1 MIYDA
6 FAHLPLYGLE
16 DLGFCKPGEA
26 AAFIAERN
34 TAPGGKLP
42 LNTNGG
48 GLSYMHSGMYGMY
61 ALQESVRQLR
71 GIAAAQVAGRQDL
84 RRARRRR
91 HVRGQRHHRVQ
102 QRAAVTG
109 RVAGKGE
116 SFMSYAA
123 PFAGL
128 KVVDLSQGVAGP
140 YCGML
145 LAQHGANVIKVEP
158 TGEGDWARTIG
169 RRYGGHTAY
178 SIPTNLGKRSIALD
192 LKSDEGKEVL
202 WRLLGGADVL
212 IEGFRPGVLDRLGF
226 GYDAVSE
233 REPRILYLSVSGF
246 GQAGPLSGRPAMDP
260 VLQAFTGLM
269 MDNRGEDGIP
279 HRVPFVIIDMSTALY
294 AFQALSAALYAR
306 RDEPRG
312 RRIEVSLLEAASAIQ
327 VIRMMMVYLEGETV
341 KRAMPSGVF
350 KTADGWLQFLVIRD
364 DSWVRF
370 CAAIERPELATD
382 TRFIDGDA
390 RALNEAAADGHRAT
404 RDRRAAD
411 RPLGR
416 APARGGHHARAA
428 QQLPRVPAAPADG
441 GDRPHR
447 LARARRPARAGP
459 HGQHRRRCT
468 LREGFAARRHA
479 ACSGSTPPMFCASM
493 ALRPAISP
501 R

>member
-1 MIYDA
+1 
-6 FAHLPLYGLE
+6 
-16 DLGFCKPGEA
+16 
-26 AAFIAERN
+26 
-34 TAPGGKLP
+34 
-42 LNTNGG
+42 
-48 GLSYMHSGMYGMY
+48 
-61 ALQESVRQLR
+61 
-71 GIAAAQVAGRQDL
+71 
-84 RRARRRR
+84 
-91 HVRGQRHHRVQ
+91 
-102 QRAAVTG
+102 
-109 RVAGKGE
+109 
-116 SFMSYAA
+116 MSYTA

-128 KVVDLSQGVAGP
+128 KVIDLSQGVAGP

-169 RRYGGHTAY
+169 RRYGSHTAY

-192 LKSDEGKEVL
+192 LKSDAGKEVL

-246 GQAGPLSGRPAMDP
+246 GQAGPLCGRPAMDP

-269 MDNRGEDGIP
+269 MDNKGEDGIP

-306 RDEPRG
+306 RDEARG

-327 VIRMMMVYLEGETV
+327 VIRMMMVHLEGENV

-370 CAAIERPELATD
+370 CAAIERPELAAD
-382 TRFIDGDA
+382 ARFIDGDA
-390 RALNEAAADGHRAT
+390 RALNEAELMAIV
-404 RDRRAAD
+404 
-411 RPLGR
+411 RP
-416 APARGGHHARAA
+416 AIAA
-428 QQLPRVPAAPADG
+428 QPTAYWAGRLREADIMHERLNSFREFLQHPQTEAIGLVGWLEPDGPPASVPMANIAGVAPFAEGSPRAVTPV
-441 GDRPHR
+441 
-447 LARARRPARAGP
+447 L
-459 HGQHRRRCT
+459 GQHT
-468 LREGFAARRHA
+468 ADVLREHGFAASDIASLIERGIVA
-479 ACSGSTPPMFCASM
+479 QSST
-493 ALRPAISP
+493 
-501 R
+501 

>member
-1 MIYDA
+1 
-6 FAHLPLYGLE
+6 
-16 DLGFCKPGEA
+16 
-26 AAFIAERN
+26 
-34 TAPGGKLP
+34 
-42 LNTNGG
+42 
-48 GLSYMHSGMYGMY
+48 
-61 ALQESVRQLR
+61 
-71 GIAAAQVAGRQDL
+71 
-84 RRARRRR
+84 
-91 HVRGQRHHRVQ
+91 
-102 QRAAVTG
+102 VTG
-109 RVAGKGE
+109 RAARKGE
-116 SFMSYAA
+116 SSMSYAA

-192 LKSDEGKEVL
+192 LKPDEGKEAL

-226 GYDAVSE
+226 GYDAVSR

-269 MDNRGEDGIP
+269 MDNKGEDGIP
-279 HRVPFVIIDMSTALY
+279 HRVPFVIVDMSTALY

-306 RDEPRG
+306 RDEARG

-327 VIRMMMVYLEGETV
+327 VIRMMMVYLEGESV

-382 TRFIDGDA
+382 RRFIEGDA
-390 RALNEAAADGHRAT
+390 RALNEAE
-404 RDRRAAD
+404 
-411 RPLGR
+411 L
-416 APARGGHHARAA
+416 
-428 QQLPRVPAAPADG
+428 
-441 GDRPHR
+441 
-447 LARARRPARAGP
+447 
-459 HGQHRRRCT
+459 
-468 LREGFAARRHA
+468 
-479 ACSGSTPPMFCASM
+479 M
-493 ALRPAISP
+493 AIVRPAIAARPTAHWAERLREADIMHERLNSFREFLGHPQAEAVGLISWLAPEGPPAQIPMANIAGIAPFAGGSP
-501 R
+501 RAATPLLGQHTADVLGEHGFTAGEIASLIERRIVEQP